1 MKKTMIYSQFF
12 ISILTVLLSFSLF
25 SIQTF
30 ADTVHCDVVVVG
42 GGSAG
47 IVAAAQSARCGAKTI
62 LVETGFQL
70 GGNTTTGGV
79 NFPGL
84 FHAWGKQ
91 VIAGIGWELVEET
104 VRLNHDSLPD
114 FSTPTGTQHWKHQI
128 RVNLPLF
135 AVLAEE
141 LCLKSGV
148 EIRYFES
155 PMKVVALKFSDT
167 DKSSGTNKEH
177 WQLITV
183 SQGEERT
190 ILCKQLVDCTGNG
203 SLSVLAG
210 AERMREKTTQPGTF
224 NYSIR
229 SNMDIAKAET
239 QIDEIRKRYEEAK
252 KAGQVK
258 PEDFRGGIMTVIKG
272 NNSNYVFGADNST
285 GILRTE
291 TNIRGRQSMLRV
303 LRFLQSLPG
312 GENAKLVSMSAEV
325 GVRETW
331 RVKGRYVITV
341 DDYRSGKVWT
351 DSLAYAFYP
360 VDLHINETGVRP
372 AHLQEGTVA
381 TIPFRALLPEKI
393 DHLLVAGRCISSD
406 RLANSALRVQA
417 TCMSSGQV
425 AGAAAALAALKNV
438 TPAELDVA
446 TIKTTLKEHNAIVPE

>member
-1 MKKTMIYSQFF
+1 MKITMTLQQYFV
-12 ISILTVLLSFSLF
+12 SILTGLLLFSLF
-25 SIQTF
+25 SVPIF

-47 IVAAAQSARCGAKTI
+47 IVAAVQSARCGAKTI
-62 LVETGFQL
+62 LIEAGFQL
-70 GGNTTTGGV
+70 GGNATTGGV

-104 VRLNHDSLPD
+104 VQLNHDLLPD
-114 FSTPTGTQHWKHQI
+114 FFVPTGTQHWKHQI
-128 RVNLPLF
+128 RVNLPLYV
-135 AVLAEE
+135 VLAEE

-155 PMKVVALKFSDT
+155 PMEVISLKSSSTNSGT
-167 DKSSGTNKEH
+167 DKEN

-183 SQGEERT
+183 SQGEKRT
-190 ILCKQLVDCTGNG
+190 IRCKQMIDCTGNG
-203 SLSVLAG
+203 TLCALAG
-210 AERMREKTTQPGTF
+210 AERMRENTIQPGTF
-224 NYSIR
+224 QYSIR

-239 QIDEIRKRYEEAK
+239 QIADIRKHYEEAQ
-252 KAGQVK
+252 KANLIK
-258 PEDFRGGIMTVIKG
+258 PEDFRNGIMAVIKG
-272 NNSNYVFGADNST
+272 DNSNYVFGADNST

-312 GENAKLVSMSAEV
+312 GENAKLISMSAEV

-331 RVKGRYVITV
+331 RVKGRYVITA
-341 DDYRSGKVWT
+341 DDYRSGKVWA

-360 VDLHINETGVRP
+360 IDLHINETGVRP
-372 AHLQEGTVA
+372 AHLKEGVVA
-381 TIPFRALLPEKI
+381 TIPFRALLPENI

-406 RLANSALRVQA
+406 RFANSALRVQA

-425 AGAAAALAALKNV
+425 TGAAAALSALKNIA
-438 TPAELDVA
+438 PAELDIA
-446 TIKTTLKEHNAIVPE
+446 TIKATLKEHNAIVPE

>member
-1 MKKTMIYSQFF
+1 MKKTMIYYRFF
-12 ISILTVLLSFSLF
+12 VSILTGLLLSSLF
-25 SIQTF
+25 SVQIL
-30 ADTVHCDVVVVG
+30 ADMVSCDVVVVG

-62 LVETGFQL
+62 LIEAGFQL
-70 GGNTTTGGV
+70 GGNVTTGGV

-114 FSTPTGTQHWKHQI
+114 FSVPTGTQHWKHQI

-155 PMKVVALKFSDT
+155 PMKVVALK
-167 DKSSGTNKEH
+167 SSGTSSSTDKEH

-190 ILCKQLVDCTGNG
+190 ILCKQMVDCTGNG
-203 SLSVLAG
+203 TLCALAG
-210 AERMREKTTQPGTF
+210 AERMRENTTQPGTF
-224 NYSIR
+224 NYSIH

-239 QIDEIRKRYEEAK
+239 QIDDIRKRYEEAQ
-252 KAGQVK
+252 KANLVK
-258 PEDFRGGIMTVIKG
+258 PEDFRNGIMAVIKG
-272 NNSNYVFGADNST
+272 NNSNYVFDADNST

-312 GENAKLVSMSAEV
+312 GENTKLVSMSAEV

-331 RVKGRYVITV
+331 RVKGRYVITA

-372 AHLQEGTVA
+372 AHLKEGVVA
-381 TIPFRALLPEKI
+381 TIPFRALLPENI

-417 TCMSSGQV
+417 TCMSSGQI
-425 AGAAAALAALKNV
+425 AGAAAALAALKNLA
-438 TPAELDVA
+438 PAELDIT
-446 TIKTTLKEHNAIVPE
+446 TIKATLKEHNAIVPE

>member
-1 MKKTMIYSQFF
+1 MTHQQYFV
-12 ISILTVLLSFSLF
+12 SIFTGLLLFPLF
-25 SIQTF
+25 SVPIF

-47 IVAAAQSARCGAKTI
+47 IVAAVQSARCGAKTI
-62 LVETGFQL
+62 LIEAGFQL
-70 GGNTTTGGV
+70 GGNATTGGV

-104 VRLNHDSLPD
+104 VQLNHDLLPD
-114 FSTPTGTQHWKHQI
+114 FSVPTGTQHWKHQI
-128 RVNLPLF
+128 RVNLPLYV
-135 AVLAEE
+135 VLAEE

-155 PMKVVALKFSDT
+155 PMEVISLKSSSINSGT
-167 DKSSGTNKEH
+167 DKEN

-183 SQGEERT
+183 SQGEKRT
-190 ILCKQLVDCTGNG
+190 IRCKQMIDCTGNG
-203 SLSVLAG
+203 TLCALAG
-210 AERMREKTTQPGTF
+210 AERMRENTIQPGTF
-224 NYSIR
+224 QYSIR

-239 QIDEIRKRYEEAK
+239 QIADIRKHYEEAK
-252 KAGQVK
+252 KANLIK
-258 PEDFRGGIMTVIKG
+258 PEDFRNGIVAVIKG
-272 NNSNYVFGADNST
+272 DNSNYVFGADNST

-312 GENAKLVSMSAEV
+312 GENAKLISMSAEV

-331 RVKGRYVITV
+331 RVKGRYVITA
-341 DDYRSGKVWT
+341 DDYRSGKVWA

-360 VDLHINETGVRP
+360 IDLHINETGVRP
-372 AHLQEGTVA
+372 AHLKEGVVA
-381 TIPFRALLPEKI
+381 TIPFRALLPENI

-406 RLANSALRVQA
+406 RFANSALRVQA

-425 AGAAAALAALKNV
+425 AGAAAALSALKNIA
-438 TPAELDVA
+438 PAELDIA
-446 TIKTTLKEHNAIVPE
+446 TIKATLKEHKAIVPE

>member
-1 MKKTMIYSQFF
+1 MKTHQHFF
-12 ISILTVLLSFSLF
+12 VSILTGLLLLSGFSVR
-25 SIQTF
+25 IF

-62 LVETGFQL
+62 LIEAGFQL
-70 GGNTTTGGV
+70 GGNATTGGV

-104 VRLNHDSLPD
+104 VRLNHDTLPD
-114 FSTPTGTQHWKHQI
+114 FSVPTGTQHWKHQI
-128 RVNLPLF
+128 RVNLPLY

-148 EIRYFES
+148 EIRYFEA
-155 PMKVVALKFSDT
+155 PMKVIPLKFSDT
-167 DKSSGTNKEH
+167 NKEN

-190 ILCKQLVDCTGNG
+190 ILCKQMVDCTGNG
-203 SLSVLAG
+203 TLCALAG
-210 AERMREKTTQPGTF
+210 AERMRENVTQPGTF
-224 NYSIR
+224 DYSIR
-229 SNMDIAKAET
+229 SNMDPVKAEAR
-239 QIDEIRKRYEEAK
+239 IEEIRKRYEEAK
-252 KAGQVK
+252 KTGLV
-258 PEDFRGGIMTVIKG
+258 ELGDFRNGIMAVIKG
-272 NNSNYVFGADNST
+272 NSSNYVFGADNST

-303 LRFLQSLPG
+303 LRFIQSLPG

-331 RVKGRYVITV
+331 RVKGRYIITV
-341 DDYRSGKVWT
+341 DDYRSGKVWS

-360 VDLHINETGVRP
+360 VDLHVNETGVRP
-372 AHLQEGTVA
+372 AHLEEGIVA
-381 TIPFRALLPEKI
+381 TIPFRALLPEGV

-417 TCMSSGQV
+417 TCMSGGQA

-438 TPAELDVA
+438 APAELDIA

>member
-1 MKKTMIYSQFF
+1 MKITMTHQQYFV
-12 ISILTVLLSFSLF
+12 SIFTGLLLFPLF
-25 SIQTF
+25 SVPIF

-47 IVAAAQSARCGAKTI
+47 IVAAVQSARCGAKTI
-62 LVETGFQL
+62 LIEAGFQL
-70 GGNTTTGGV
+70 GGNATTGGV

-104 VRLNHDSLPD
+104 VQLNHDLLPD
-114 FSTPTGTQHWKHQI
+114 FSVPTGTQHWKHQI
-128 RVNLPLF
+128 RVNLPLYV
-135 AVLAEE
+135 VLAEE

-155 PMKVVALKFSDT
+155 PMEVISLKSSSINSGT
-167 DKSSGTNKEH
+167 DKEN

-183 SQGEERT
+183 SQGEKRT
-190 ILCKQLVDCTGNG
+190 IRCKQMIDCTGNG
-203 SLSVLAG
+203 TLCALAG
-210 AERMREKTTQPGTF
+210 AERMRENTIQPGTF
-224 NYSIR
+224 QYSIR

-239 QIDEIRKRYEEAK
+239 QIADIRKHYEEAK
-252 KAGQVK
+252 KANLIK
-258 PEDFRGGIMTVIKG
+258 PEDFRNGIVAVIKG
-272 NNSNYVFGADNST
+272 DNSNYVFGADNST

-312 GENAKLVSMSAEV
+312 GENAKLISMSAEV

-331 RVKGRYVITV
+331 RVKGRYVITA
-341 DDYRSGKVWT
+341 DDYRSGKVWA

-360 VDLHINETGVRP
+360 IDLHINETGVRP
-372 AHLQEGTVA
+372 AHLKEGVVA
-381 TIPFRALLPEKI
+381 TIPFRALLPENI

-406 RLANSALRVQA
+406 RFANSALRVQA

-425 AGAAAALAALKNV
+425 AGAAAALSALKNIA
-438 TPAELDVA
+438 PAELDIA
-446 TIKTTLKEHNAIVPE
+446 TIKATLKEHKAIVPE

>member
-1 MKKTMIYSQFF
+1 MRRLQIF
-12 ISILTVLLSFSLF
+12 ISIFTGFLF
-25 SIQTF
+25 SFMFLVRIL

-47 IVAAAQSARCGAKTI
+47 IVAATQSARCGAKTI
-62 LVETGFQL
+62 LIESGFQL

-114 FSTPTGTQHWKHQI
+114 FSVPTGTQHWKHQI
-128 RVNLPLF
+128 HVNLPLY

-155 PMKVVALKFSDT
+155 PMKVLALK
-167 DKSSGTNKEH
+167 SSNENSNKNNEN

-190 ILCKQLVDCTGNG
+190 IWCKQMVDCTGNG
-203 SLSVLAG
+203 TLCALAG
-210 AERMREKTTQPGTF
+210 AERMREKITQPGTF
-224 NYSIR
+224 GYSIK
-229 SNMDIAKAET
+229 SNMDAAKAEA
-239 QIDEIRKRYEEAK
+239 QIEDIRKRFEEAK
-252 KAGQVK
+252 KNNLVK
-258 PEDFRGGIMTVIKG
+258 QEDFRNGIMAVIKG

-291 TNIRGRQSMLRV
+291 TNIQGRQSMLRV
-303 LRFLQSLPG
+303 LRFLQSLPDG
-312 GENAKLVSMSAEV
+312 KNAKLVSMSAEV

-331 RVKGRYVITV
+331 RVKGRYIITAE
-341 DDYRSGKVWT
+341 DYRSGKIWA

-360 VDLHINETGVRP
+360 IDLHINETGVRP
-372 AHLQEGTVA
+372 AHLEEGVVA
-381 TIPFRALLPEKI
+381 TIPFRALLPEGV

-417 TCMSSGQV
+417 TCMSGGQA

-438 TPAELDVA
+438 APTELKIE
-446 TIKTTLKEHNAIVPE
+446 TIKETLKEHKAIVPELPE

>member
-1 MKKTMIYSQFF
+1 MTLQQYFV
-12 ISILTVLLSFSLF
+12 SILTGLLLFSLF
-25 SIQTF
+25 SVPIF

-47 IVAAAQSARCGAKTI
+47 IVAAVQSARCGAKTI
-62 LVETGFQL
+62 LIEAGFQL
-70 GGNTTTGGV
+70 GGNATTGGV

-104 VRLNHDSLPD
+104 VQLNHDLLPD
-114 FSTPTGTQHWKHQI
+114 FFVPTGTQHWKHQI
-128 RVNLPLF
+128 RVNLPLYV
-135 AVLAEE
+135 VLAEE

-155 PMKVVALKFSDT
+155 PMEVISLKSSSTNSGT
-167 DKSSGTNKEH
+167 DKEN

-183 SQGEERT
+183 SQGEKRT
-190 ILCKQLVDCTGNG
+190 IRCKQMIDCTGNG
-203 SLSVLAG
+203 TLCALAG
-210 AERMREKTTQPGTF
+210 AERMRENTIQPGTF
-224 NYSIR
+224 QYSIR

-239 QIDEIRKRYEEAK
+239 QIADIRKHYEEAQ
-252 KAGQVK
+252 KANLIK
-258 PEDFRGGIMTVIKG
+258 PEDFRNGIMAVIKG
-272 NNSNYVFGADNST
+272 DNSNYVFGADNST

-312 GENAKLVSMSAEV
+312 GENAKLISMSAEV

-331 RVKGRYVITV
+331 RVKGRYVITA
-341 DDYRSGKVWT
+341 DDYRSGKVWA

-360 VDLHINETGVRP
+360 IDLHINETGVRP
-372 AHLQEGTVA
+372 AHLKEGVVA
-381 TIPFRALLPEKI
+381 TIPFRALLPENI

-406 RLANSALRVQA
+406 RFANSALRVQA

-425 AGAAAALAALKNV
+425 TGAAAALSALKNIA
-438 TPAELDVA
+438 PAELDIA
-446 TIKTTLKEHNAIVPE
+446 TIKATLKEHNAIVPE